1 MGRGKEMKKLLLFIF
16 FILAAYNIFPQGTT
30 NTPYDTTNWDLPYGY
45 TPHYGLYIFR
55 LLSNPGGRINTNTKD
70 IDSLLYSL
78 IVYTDT
84 NQMVIRNDTLVMAS
98 YMSGTHSFVGTVGS
112 DSVAVPNMDSLDIII
127 VTALASAYNVND
139 ILFVQEHTGYF
150 KVYRNSTGGTS
161 GLSYNWIWKRNY
173 Q

>member
-1 MGRGKEMKKLLLFIF
+1 MFVTAIGFS
-16 FILAAYNIFPQGTT
+16 QGSTT
-30 NTPYDTTNWDLPYGY
+30 TPYDTLNWSTYNSL
-45 TPHYGLYIFR
+45 TPHYGLYIFN
-55 LLSNPGGRINTNTKD
+55 LLSSPGGRTNLNTLH

-98 YMSGTHSFVGTVGS
+98 YMSGAHSFVGTVDS
-112 DSVAVPNMDSLDIII
+112 DSVAVKNMDSLDVI
-127 VTALASAYNVND
+127 VVTPLGKAYNVND